1 MSLVVSGKSLTSTCS
16 GLTMVA
22 GNTTILWDLGQFY
35 GTWASF
41 RVMGL
46 GPISFMG
53 LGHATPFNI
62 VQEEQYLTRF
72 CQSIV
77 SSNCLVYTVG
87 VQCIQLIVSNKG
99 YESVLLKLQ
108 LTILAS
114 LT

>member
-1 MSLVVSGKSLTSTCS
+1 MVSGKSLTSISS

-53 LGHATPFNI
+53 LGHATH
-62 VQEEQYLTRF
+62 Y
-72 CQSIV
+72 
-77 SSNCLVYTVG
+77 
-87 VQCIQLIVSNKG
+87 
-99 YESVLLKLQ
+99 SVLKRQ
-108 LTILAS
+108 RGS
-114 LT
+114 

>member
-22 GNTTILWDLGQFY
+22 GNTTILWDLGQFH

-53 LGHATPFNI
+53 LGHATHQVIQFGQLNQATTIEPGADRICMPPFI
-62 VQEEQYLTRF
+62 AFVACSVRPRKKYLLRRRKK
-72 CQSIV
+72 
-77 SSNCLVYTVG
+77 L
-87 VQCIQLIVSNKG
+87 
-99 YESVLLKLQ
+99 ERSV
-108 LTILAS
+108 IFIP
-114 LT
+114 